1 MELSKPTKNN
11 QTPYPMGTVYQQRS
25 DEKDQKALERAK
37 KSLGKIEGR
46 RKTKDQERDEVY
58 DDDQDIEM
66 HDLPEDGE
74 TITSMQLTSAPS
86 IDLQMRYDEKAE
98 WELNEEARKAGAVRY
113 AWSGMGFPG
122 DKSICIENFEAQ
134 THIDNENFLIK
145 QLGQDILDI
154 KNIPAEKIANGQLA
168 KTQIDNERKIEQFAL
183 HKRSVIKITFED
195 ASVSS
200 ANYGK
205 LLISKNFEKKVDE
218 GVPPPPSV
226 AVEQYLACE
235 ILLRTGGDV
244 SIFHFQIPNPNLPK
258 SSFVLNSC

>member
-25 DEKDQKALERAK
+25 YEKDQKALERAK

-113 AWSGMGFPG
+113 AWSGVGFPG
-122 DKSICIENFEAQ
+122 DESICIENFEAQ

>member
-58 DDDQDIEM
+58 DDDEDIEM

-74 TITSMQLTSAPS
+74 TITSMQPTSAPS
-86 IDLQMRYDEKAE
+86 IDFQMRYDEKAE
-98 WELNEEARKAGAVRY
+98 WQLDEEARKAGAIHY
-113 AWSGMGFPG
+113 AWSGVGFPG
-122 DKSICIENFEAQ
+122 DESICIENFESQ
-134 THIDNENFLIK
+134 TRIDNEDFLVK

-154 KNIPAEKIANGQLA
+154 KNKPAEKIADGQLV

-183 HKRSVIKITFED
+183 HRRNVVKITFED

-205 LLISKNFEKKVDE
+205 LSLSKKFEKKVDE

-226 AVEQYLACE
+226 EVEQYLACE

-244 SIFHFQIPNPNLPK
+244 SIFHFQIPNQSPEK
-258 SSFVLNSC
+258 FFISNSC